1 MPIAEEKRFS
11 PLFGVPLERRLQ
23 TLIILLWWIEPS
35 FASALFLYLCTWK
48 LFLPFAI
55 AYGVW
60 IYFDKAPERGGRRV
74 EFMRNLTIWRWF
86 ADYFP
91 ARIVK
96 VNTPQ
101 QKKKKKTKL
110 SQKKKQI

>member
-1 MPIAEEKRFS
+1 MSIAEEKRFS

-35 FASALFLYLCTWK
+35 FAFAFFLYLCTWK
-48 LFLPFAI
+48 FFLPFAI
-55 AYGVW
+55 AYTLW

-74 EFMRNLTIWRWF
+74 EFMRNLSIWRWF

-96 VNTPQ
+96 VR
-101 QKKKKKTKL
+101 
-110 SQKKKQI
+110 